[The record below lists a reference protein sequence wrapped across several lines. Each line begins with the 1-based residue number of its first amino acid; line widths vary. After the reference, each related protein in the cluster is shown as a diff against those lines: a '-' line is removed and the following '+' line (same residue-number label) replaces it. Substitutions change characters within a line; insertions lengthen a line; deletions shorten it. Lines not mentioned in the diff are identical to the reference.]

1 MTIKTSTDAR
11 SVRDRAARLADD
23 LGRRG
28 AGEARLAFVLGSG
41 LGSFA
46 DHLEDAE
53 TIPFEALAEMPRS
66 AVPGHAGAFV
76 LGRVNGTTVLVQK
89 GRVHLYEGWS
99 PFEVTRAVRAFGV
112 LGIGRLLLTNAAGC
126 LKPEWSVPGLMRI
139 DDHLARQGPV
149 GLLGDEALRGNPY
162 DTGLGEA
169 LDRAARAEGI
179 TLQRGT
185 YVGLLG
191 PNYETPAEIRMFAR
205 AGASAVGMSTVA
217 EASVA
222 HVCGIRVAAVSC
234 LSNLGAGLSA
244 GPLSHTEVVEA
255 GKEIAGS
262 FVRLLARAVPDM
274 PENSNDEK

>member
-1 MTIKTSTDAR
+1 MTTTTSTDAR
-11 SVRDRAARLADD
+11 SVREQAARLAQD
-23 LGRRG
+23 LARHG

-46 DHLEDAE
+46 DRLEDAE
-53 TIPFEALAEMPRS
+53 TIPFEALSEMPRS
-66 AVPGHAGAFV
+66 AVPGHAGTFV
-76 LGRVNGTTVLVQK
+76 LGRVNGVTVLVQK

-99 PFEVTRAVRAFGV
+99 PFEVTRAVRAFAE

-126 LKPEWSVPGLMRI
+126 LKPEWNVPGLMRI
-139 DDHLARQGPV
+139 DDHMARQGSV
-149 GLLGDEALRGNPY
+149 GLLGDEARRGNPY
-162 DTGLGEA
+162 DRDLGEA
-169 LDRAARAEGI
+169 LDRAAHDEGI

-191 PNYETPAEIRMFAR
+191 PNYETPAEIRMFAQ

-222 HVCGIRVAAVSC
+222 HVCGMRVAAVSC
-234 LSNLGAGLSA
+234 LSNLGAGLSP

-255 GKEIAGS
+255 GREVAHT
-262 FVRLLARAVPDM
+262 FVNLLARSVPDM
-274 PENSNDEK
+274 SGLGKG